1 MSFSLRIR
9 DHIATWDRPAVM
21 GILNV
26 TPDSFYAP
34 SRKTDDEAVAER
46 VRQIIDEGADFI
58 DIGAYSTRPGAA
70 EVSADE
76 EIDRL
81 GRAMAVLRREAP
93 DAIVSVD
100 TFRASVARVA
110 VTEMGCDIVNDVA
123 GTNLDPDMVS
133 TVADLGVPYI
143 LSHMRGTPADM
154 MEYCQYEDVVADVM
168 AELGERLQWLAMEE
182 WPTSSLTP
190 VSVFRKL
197 PSRTTPCFATWMFSK
212 CCIALFWWAYRAN
225 LC

>member
-81 GRAMAVLRREAP
+81 GRAMAVLRREA
-93 DAIVSVD
+93 
-100 TFRASVARVA
+100 
-110 VTEMGCDIVNDVA
+110 GCHCVGRYI
-123 GTNLDPDMVS
+123 S
-133 TVADLGVPYI
+133 CLGCTRCG
-143 LSHMRGTPADM
+143 HRDGM
-154 MEYCQYEDVVADVM
+154 
-168 AELGERLQWLAMEE
+168 
-182 WPTSSLTP
+182 
-190 VSVFRKL
+190 
-197 PSRTTPCFATWMFSK
+197 
-212 CCIALFWWAYRAN
+212 
-225 LC
+225 